1 MRGYTSEIKKK
12 RLKCWYMQ
20 QYNESKYLGWVK
32 ESMQRSQVVWKF
44 TLTVPEI
51 IAVII
56 WLSGED
62 MRISVCDWHAH

>member
-1 MRGYTSEIKKK
+1 
-12 RLKCWYMQ
+12 MQ

-56 WLSGED
+56 WIIWLSGEG

>member
-1 MRGYTSEIKKK
+1 
-12 RLKCWYMQ
+12 MQ